1 MPQSSNG
8 FFEEEDDG
16 YDEEG
21 EAALAELEHEEE
33 GRPVAPLANAAEIAD
48 DDLPPPI
55 LGKCIDCND
64 AEGQKKFFE
73 AFGLSVC
80 YQCQQLAKGAG
91 GKYQVIT
98 KSKAKDEYLLT
109 DRQLDRAQGGLGCM
123 TRPNPHDS
131 RYGDMRLYLRSQA
144 ERLALKAWGSDEALF
159 VEKER
164 RSKERL
170 ERAGARKRKKEEKL
184 STTAKRAAAAPK
196 RSSTAD
202 AALDR
207 AVNSYHEHVYL
218 PDETYDEATDK
229 WTKRCA
235 CGHTVTYEV
244 F

>member
-1 MPQSSNG
+1 MATTRRA
-8 FFEEEDDG
+8 
-16 YDEEG
+16 
-21 EAALAELEHEEE
+21 AALAELEHEEE

-80 YQCQQLAKGAG
+80 YQCQQLAKGTG

-109 DRQLDRAQGGLGCM
+109 DRQLDRAQGGLGYV

-164 RSKERL
+164 RSRSGSKERA
-170 ERAGARKRKKEEKL
+170 RAQAEEGGE
-184 STTAKRAAAAPK
+184 
-196 RSSTAD
+196 
-202 AALDR
+202 ALDDREEGRRR
-207 AVNSYHEHVYL
+207 AQAQQPGRRRPRPRGQLL
-218 PDETYDEATDK
+218 PRARLPARRDVRRGDRQVDEAMRVRAHGDI
-229 WTKRCA
+229 R
-235 CGHTVTYEV
+235 GVLGIGLE
-244 F
+244 